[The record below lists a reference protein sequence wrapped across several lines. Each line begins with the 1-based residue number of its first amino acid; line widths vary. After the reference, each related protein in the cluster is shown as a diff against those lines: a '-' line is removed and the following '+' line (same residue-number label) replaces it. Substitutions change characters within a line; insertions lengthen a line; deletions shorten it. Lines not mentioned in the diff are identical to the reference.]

1 MKHLQIYESFT
12 RLSFPVE
19 DNQKIKAGVA
29 DLFDK
34 FPQLARIGT
43 PEQYSQYLDTIFPY
57 SKVKDIVYH
66 SSPSKFTRFKDPASS
81 GLSHIW
87 FSEEPLDSQFGPN
100 VYAVVLNLQNPL
112 VQDNPNYSKELRSFE
127 SPLNPDWVNN
137 YDKTGELPRFK
148 YDGTIRSSSV
158 DSGRSITV
166 RNPDQIH
173 ILGSTEDIEGF
184 IQYNMEYIN
193 QNISR

>member
-12 RLSFPVE
+12 GRSLSVE
-19 DNQKIKAGVA
+19 DDPRIKNGV
-29 DLFDK
+29 DSLFEK
-34 FPQLARIGT
+34 FPRLARIGT
-43 PEQYSQYLDTIFPY
+43 PAQYSQYLDTIFPN
-57 SKVKDIVYH
+57 SKVKDILYH

-87 FSEEPLDSQFGPN
+87 FSEEPLDSQFGSN
-100 VYAVVLNLQNPL
+100 VYPVVVNLQNPL
-112 VQDNPNYSKELRSFE
+112 MQNHPDYNKGLRSFE

-148 YDGTIRSSSV
+148 YDGTIRSCSV

-166 RNPDQIH
+166 RNPSQIH
-173 ILGSTEDIEGF
+173 ILGSAEDIEGF
-184 IQYNMEYIN
+184 IQY
-193 QNISR
+193 IST